1 MAPCCLGV
9 SPTWPLVSVR
19 KSHLTDGETSHD
31 ERTGARRSSEPS
43 SSRTSAPDKRSSR
56 PKCNEELRMS
66 QGKPT
71 SRPEF
76 THNVCK

>member
-31 ERTGARRSSEPS
+31 EPGQEHVDPLNRLHRVPL
-43 SSRTSAPDKRSSR
+43 SRTKEAQDQSATK
-56 PKCNEELRMS
+56 NYE
-66 QGKPT
+66 
-71 SRPEF
+71 
-76 THNVCK
+76 